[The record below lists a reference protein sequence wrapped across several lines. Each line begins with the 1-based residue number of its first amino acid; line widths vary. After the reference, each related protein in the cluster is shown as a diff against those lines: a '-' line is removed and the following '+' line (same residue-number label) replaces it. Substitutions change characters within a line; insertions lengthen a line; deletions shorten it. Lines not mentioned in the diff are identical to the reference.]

1 MKKRIALC
9 LAAVC
14 ACVPVFGQ
22 AQDHTAD
29 SLRHIFGRQ
38 EVKTNTRM
46 GTKYAD
52 TLDTGNPA
60 VKVVLYDNGTY
71 RYVKDPSAVA
81 DTTLFT
87 EFWDERAVNPYHQ
100 SPDPIPDQFSIWVL
114 DSLDTYCCPYQ
125 TTVRSKFGYRHGR
138 RHQGVDL
145 PYPTGTPV
153 PAAFSGKVRISDYVG
168 GYGNLVV
175 IRHAS
180 GLETFYAHLSKRNVN
195 TGDWVSAGD
204 IIGLGGST
212 GRSTGPHLHFE
223 TRYRGAA
230 FDPSW
235 LIDFETGT
243 LRHRLLKVRSW
254 YFNPNQRYVQNVD
267 DEDEIFR
274 TDEEDRILAEQKAKE
289 EAAARARAEAAAQ
302 KYHTIRSGDTLSG
315 IAKKYHTTVRRICAL
330 NPGLTE
336 RTVLKLGRKI
346 LPDRL
351 QRECRQFQSVCPVC
365 QSRILRTVII
375 LS

>member
-1 MKKRIALC
+1 MKKLLLS

-14 ACVPVFGQ
+14 AFLPVC
-22 AQDHTAD
+22 AQEEGSAAD
-29 SLRHIFGRQ
+29 SLRHAFGRQ
-38 EVKTNTRM
+38 EVKSNVQH
-46 GTKYAD
+46 GTAYAD

-60 VKVVLYDNGTY
+60 VKVVLYNNGTY

-81 DTTLFT
+81 DSTVFT
-87 EFWDERAVNPYHQ
+87 EFWDERAVNPYRQ

-114 DSLDTYCCPYQ
+114 DSLDSYCCPNP
-125 TTVRSKFGYRHGR
+125 TAVRSKFGYRRGR

-145 PYPTGTPV
+145 PYATGTPV
-153 PAAFSGKVRISDYVG
+153 PATFSGKVRISDYVG

-175 IRHAS
+175 IRHAN
-180 GLETFYAHLSKRNVN
+180 GLETFYGHLSKRNVN
-195 TGDWVSAGD
+195 AGDWVSAGD

-274 TDEEDRILAEQKAKE
+274 TDEEERIIAEQKAKE
-289 EAAARARAEAAAQ
+289 AAEARARAEAAAL
-302 KYHTIRSGDTLSG
+302 KYHTIRPGDTLSG
-315 IAKKYHTTVRRICAL
+315 LAKKYHTSVKRICQL

-346 LPDRL
+346 RV
-351 QRECRQFQSVCPVC
+351 R
-365 QSRILRTVII
+365 
-375 LS
+375 